1 MAPADYTVT
10 STHEPVFV
18 AITSRLGDPTTS
30 LPEVDL
36 DHVLETSPVYDPVP
50 IASQLEQ
57 ARLLTF
63 EEVIHRH
70 QEEIYRYAVQLTR
83 NRVDADD
90 LYQETLLK
98 AYRAFGRL
106 DGAAN
111 HRAWLY
117 RIATNTFLSDRRKL
131 ARVDQLDEVMART
144 IPAAAVDH
152 AASLDA
158 RDLLREVA
166 VFVEG
171 LPPKQRAALTLR
183 KYHELGY
190 EEIAAALGSSE
201 AAARASVHAALRK
214 LRERFAN
221 QPIVREVIVGGRL
234 PDRAADDLSSGA

>member
-1 MAPADYTVT
+1 MTSADIVQITA
-10 STHEPVFV
+10 SDPV
-18 AITSRLGDPTTS
+18 AIPVGSRPGGS
-30 LPEVDL
+30 LVSHLEEEL
-36 DHVLETSPVYDPVP
+36 DHVIETSVGY
-50 IASQLEQ
+50 
-57 ARLLTF
+57 ARLPIVLQPEHVGVPTF
-63 EEVIHRH
+63 EEVVGRH

-83 NRVDADD
+83 NRTDADD

-131 ARVDQLDEVMART
+131 ARVDPLDEATVRM
-144 IPAAAVDH
+144 IPAAGIDH

-166 VFVEG
+166 DFVEG

-183 KYHELGY
+183 KYHELEY
-190 EEIAAALGSSE
+190 AEIAAALGSSE

-214 LRERFAN
+214 LREHFGDR
-221 QPIVREVIVGGRL
+221 PLVREVIVGSRL
-234 PDRAADDLSSGA
+234 PGAASDEPPIAR